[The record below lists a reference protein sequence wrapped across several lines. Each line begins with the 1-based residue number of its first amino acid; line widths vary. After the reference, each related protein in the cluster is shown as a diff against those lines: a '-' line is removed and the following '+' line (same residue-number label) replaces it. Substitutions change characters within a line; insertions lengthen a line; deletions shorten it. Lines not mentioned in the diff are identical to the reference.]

1 MSNVS
6 EVRHLLVIA
15 DQQSRRIV
23 PLTDNTYSIG
33 RDPNSN
39 ILLYDRQVS
48 RHHATLLKIDD
59 NTTKNDQPCYRIID
73 GNLEGKKSTNGIAVN
88 GKNCLSHDLAPG
100 DLIRFGSQCQ
110 ANYHIIADSS
120 ELALLEDSDPSKEVN
135 SSLPLEDLL
144 SENPVASLD
153 EIFLEDEED
162 EEDEQEDEEQP
173 QTMALKNKEKKKASE
188 PFKNQV
194 SLADSNP
201 NPIIEV
207 DFKGQIVYVNA
218 AAKIKFPDLNKLQ
231 ALHPI
236 LRNLIGNRTPTEGT
250 SFVRE
255 IQIEQSFFEQHIH
268 YLKESECLRSYLFEI
283 TKYRKRELQLATGK
297 DRYRFFFE
305 QSTEGILV
313 INPDTKHIIEANQAY
328 CKLLGYSSAE
338 IIGCNLYQLLETKKD
353 TFNKILEQITPE
365 NPHIIREAFHRHQNG
380 SLLAVAGKIN
390 LTNYQGQEILCLI
403 VRDIRDR
410 KQAEEELQY
419 QLLHDPLT
427 NLPNRQLF
435 KQQLET
441 ALAHAQRH
449 EHLLAVM
456 FIDIDSFIHI
466 NNTLGHSLGDKV
478 LKSFAERLSSCIRA
492 GDMVS
497 RWGSDEFVLLLPQI
511 KNTEDTVKLAQ
522 RIFDTLQLPFVLDEH
537 RLQIKCSIGIA
548 IYPQDGDNAEGLLK
562 NADTALYQTKEQGK
576 NHYQFYSPHLTAEAE
591 MLLRLESLLHQALE
605 KKQFFLEY
613 QPQLQYKKGKIV
625 GMEAL
630 LRWETPA
637 FGVIMPQKFLPLAA
651 KTNLILHLSKW
662 VLKTA
667 CQQNLSWQKDNLPP
681 VPVTVN
687 LSAKE
692 FQQPH
697 LATVVASILDK
708 TGLDPQW
715 LELEITES
723 TLRQNLQLAR
733 KTIQDL
739 QNLGVRIA
747 LDDFG
752 RGFSSLGYLK
762 QFSFRTLKLHQNFI
776 RDLRGTSEEL
786 GLIAAVLA
794 IGKGFNMRVVAEG
807 VETSEQLKILE
818 NLDCSEIQGY
828 WFSRPLVTKEAT
840 ELLSKIARNDY
851 IDSANFMSLPMID
864 S

>member
-1 MSNVS
+1 
-6 EVRHLLVIA
+6 
-15 DQQSRRIV
+15 
-23 PLTDNTYSIG
+23 
-33 RDPNSN
+33 
-39 ILLYDRQVS
+39 
-48 RHHATLLKIDD
+48 LLKIDD
-59 NTTKNDQPCYRIID
+59 DNSDQPCYRIID
-73 GNLEGKKSTNGIAVN
+73 GNLQGKKSTNGIAVN
-88 GKNCLSHDLAPG
+88 GKHCLSHDLAPG
-100 DLIRFGSQCQ
+100 DLIRFGNQSQ
-110 ANYHIIADSS
+110 ANYHIIADSD
-120 ELALLEDSDPSKEVN
+120 ELALLQDSD
-135 SSLPLEDLL
+135 SSHITDETGFSLDDLPLVDHFG
-144 SENPVASLD
+144 SLD
-153 EIFLEDEED
+153 EILLENEEDDEE
-162 EEDEQEDEEQP
+162 P
-173 QTMALKNKEKKKASE
+173 SNTMAFDRQKKKTDSDN
-188 PFKNQV
+188 FNNQA

-207 DFKGQIVYVNA
+207 DFQGQLTYLNA
-218 AAKIKFPDLNKLQ
+218 AAKVKFPDLSKLQ
-231 ALHPI
+231 TLHPI
-236 LRNLIGNRTPTEGT
+236 LQHLIGNRNPKEGT

-255 IQIEQSFFEQHIH
+255 VQFEQSFFEQHIH
-268 YLKESECLRSYLFEI
+268 YVRESECLRSYLFEI
-283 TKYRKRELQLATGK
+283 TKYRKRENKLTAGK

-338 IIGCNLYQLLETKKD
+338 IIGCNLYQLLEKNRD
-353 TFNKILEQITPE
+353 SFNQELETITVD
-365 NPHIIREAFHRHQNG
+365 NPYIIRESFHRHQNG
-380 SLLAVAGKIN
+380 SLVAVGGQIN
-390 LTNYQGQEILCLI
+390 LTTYQGQEVLCLTI
-403 VRDIRDR
+403 RDIRER

-427 NLPNRQLF
+427 NLPNRELF
-435 KQQLET
+435 KQQLGV

-449 EHLLAVM
+449 EHLLAVI
-456 FIDIDSFIHI
+456 FIDIDSFTHI

-478 LKSFAERLSSCIRA
+478 LQHFGERLSACIRA
-492 GDMVS
+492 GDTVT

-522 RIFDTLQLPFVLDEH
+522 RIFDTLQRPFVLDEH

-562 NADTALYQTKEQGK
+562 NADTALYRTKEQGK

-591 MLLRLESLLHQALE
+591 LLLRLETLLHQALE
-605 KKQFFLEY
+605 KKQFSLEY
-613 QPQLQYKKGKIV
+613 QPQIQYETGQIV

-637 FGVIMPQKFLPLAA
+637 FGRIMPQKFLPLAE

-667 CQQNLSWQKDNLPP
+667 CEQNLSWQKDGLPP
-681 VPVTVN
+681 IPVTVN
-687 LSAKE
+687 LSARE

-697 LATVVASILDK
+697 LATVVASILDE

-715 LELEITES
+715 LEVELTEI
-723 TLRQNLQLAR
+723 TLRQNLNLAR
-733 KTIQDL
+733 KTLQDL

-762 QFSFRTLKLHQNFI
+762 QFSFRTLKLHQDFI
-776 RDLRGTSEEL
+776 RDVRGTSEEL
-786 GLIAAVLA
+786 GLISAVLA

-807 VETSEQLKILE
+807 VETVEQLKILQD
-818 NLDCSEIQGY
+818 LGCTEIQGY
-828 WFSRPLVTKEAT
+828 WFSRPLSSKEAT

-851 IDSANFMSLPMID
+851 TDSANFMSLPMID
-864 S
+864 G

>member
-15 DQQSRRIV
+15 DQKSRRIV
-23 PLTDNTYSIG
+23 PLKDNTYSIG
-33 RDPNSN
+33 RDPHSN

-59 NTTKNDQPCYRIID
+59 AKTKNDQPCYRIID
-73 GNLEGKKSTNGIAVN
+73 GNLKGKKSTNGIAVN
-88 GKNCLSHDLAPG
+88 GKYCLSHDLAPG
-100 DLIRFGSQCQ
+100 DLIRFGNQSQ

-120 ELALLEDSDPSKEVN
+120 ELALLQDSDGSDKEVKT
-135 SSLPLEDLL
+135 SLPLEELL
-144 SENPVASLD
+144 SENQVASLD
-153 EIFLEDEED
+153 EIFLEDEE
-162 EEDEQEDEEQP
+162 EDEEQP
-173 QTMALKNKEKKKASE
+173 QTMAFKKQGKNKASGPLKNQAS
-188 PFKNQV
+188 
-194 SLADSNP
+194 SADSNP

-207 DFKGQIVYVNA
+207 DFQGQVTYLNA
-218 AAKIKFPDLNKLQ
+218 AAKIKFPDLTKLQ
-231 ALHPI
+231 ALHPV
-236 LRNLIGNRTPTEGT
+236 LNNLIGDRTPKEGT

-268 YLKESECLRSYLFEI
+268 YLKESECLRSYLFDI
-283 TKYRKRELQLATGK
+283 TKYRKREIKLTTGK

-338 IIGCNLYQLLETKKD
+338 IIGCNLYQLLEIERD
-353 TFNKILEQITPE
+353 TFNQTLEQITPKD
-365 NPHIIREAFHRHQNG
+365 PYMIRESFHRHQNG
-380 SLLAVAGKIN
+380 SLLAVAGKIS
-390 LTNYQGQEILCLI
+390 LTNYQGQEVFCLI

-427 NLPNRQLF
+427 NLPNREFF
-435 KQQLET
+435 KQQLGLG
-441 ALAHAQRH
+441 LAHAQRH
-449 EHLLAVM
+449 EHLLAVI
-456 FIDIDSFIHI
+456 FIDIDSFTHI

-478 LKSFAERLSSCIRA
+478 LQNFGERLSACIRA
-492 GDMVS
+492 GDTVT

-522 RIFDTLQLPFVLDEH
+522 RIFETLQCPFIFDQHSLP
-537 RLQIKCSIGIA
+537 IKCSIGIA
-548 IYPQDGDNAEGLLK
+548 IYPQDGEDSEGLLK
-562 NADTALYQTKEQGK
+562 NADTALHRTKEQGK

-591 MLLRLESLLHQALE
+591 MLLRLEGLLHQALE

-613 QPQLQYKKGKIV
+613 QPQLEYKTGKIV

-667 CQQNLSWQKDNLPP
+667 CEQNLSWQKDGLPP
-681 VPVTVN
+681 IPVTVN

-697 LATVVASILDK
+697 LATVVASILDE
-708 TGLDPQW
+708 TGLDPQ
-715 LELEITES
+715 
-723 TLRQNLQLAR
+723 
-733 KTIQDL
+733 
-739 QNLGVRIA
+739 
-747 LDDFG
+747 
-752 RGFSSLGYLK
+752 
-762 QFSFRTLKLHQNFI
+762 
-776 RDLRGTSEEL
+776 
-786 GLIAAVLA
+786 
-794 IGKGFNMRVVAEG
+794 
-807 VETSEQLKILE
+807 
-818 NLDCSEIQGY
+818 
-828 WFSRPLVTKEAT
+828 
-840 ELLSKIARNDY
+840 LL
-851 IDSANFMSLPMID
+851 
-864 S
+864 

>member
-1 MSNVS
+1 MSNAS

-15 DQQSRRIV
+15 DQKSRRIV
-23 PLTDNTYSIG
+23 PLKDKTYSIG

-59 NTTKNDQPCYRIID
+59 NDTEQPCYRIID

-88 GKNCLSHDLAPG
+88 GKYCLSHDLAPG
-100 DLIRFGSQCQ
+100 DLIRFGNQSQ

-120 ELALLEDSDPSKEVN
+120 ELDLLKESEFNSKDDN
-135 SSLPLEDLL
+135 ANLPLDHLAI
-144 SENPVASLD
+144 VDHFASLD
-153 EIFLEDEED
+153 EIFLEDEDED
-162 EEDEQEDEEQP
+162 DESSN
-173 QTMALKNKEKKKASE
+173 TMAFGRQKEKKDSDNFKA
-188 PFKNQV
+188 QA

-201 NPIIEV
+201 NPIIEI
-207 DFKGQIVYVNA
+207 DFQSQITYVNA
-218 AAKIKFPDLNKLQ
+218 AAKIKFPDLIKLQ

-236 LRNLIGNRTPTEGT
+236 LQNLMGDRAPMEGT

-255 IQIEQSFFEQHIH
+255 VQFEQSFFEQHIH
-268 YLKESECLRSYLFEI
+268 YLKESECLRTYLFEI
-283 TKYRKRELQLATGK
+283 TKYRKREVKLTAGK

-313 INPDTKHIIEANQAY
+313 INPDTKHIIETNQAY

-338 IIGCNLYQLLETKKD
+338 IIGCNLYQLLETERD
-353 TFNKILEQITPE
+353 TFNSELETITTD
-365 NPHIIREAFHRHQNG
+365 NPYIIRESFHRHQNG
-380 SLLAVAGKIN
+380 SLLAVAGQIN
-390 LTNYQGQEILCLI
+390 LSTYQGQEVLCLI
-403 VRDIRDR
+403 VRDIRER

-427 NLPNRQLF
+427 NLPNRELF
-435 KQQLET
+435 KQQLGV

-449 EHLLAVM
+449 EHLLSVI
-456 FIDIDSFIHI
+456 FIDIDSFTHI
-466 NNTLGHSLGDKV
+466 NNTLGHSMGDKV
-478 LKSFAERLSSCIRA
+478 LQNFGERLSGCIRA
-492 GDMVS
+492 GDTVT
-497 RWGSDEFVLLLPQI
+497 RWGSDEFVVLLPQI

-522 RIFDTLQLPFVLDEH
+522 RIFDTLQRPFVFDEH

-562 NADTALYQTKEQGK
+562 NADTALYRTKEQGK

-591 MLLRLESLLHQALE
+591 LLLRLESLLHQALE
-605 KKQFFLEY
+605 KKQFSLQY
-613 QPQLQYKKGKIV
+613 QPQLQYKTGKIV

-630 LRWETPA
+630 LRWENPA
-637 FGVIMPQKFLPLAA
+637 FGMIMPQKFLPLAE

-667 CQQNLSWQKDNLPP
+667 CEQNLSWQKDGLPP
-681 VPVTVN
+681 IPVTVN
-687 LSAKE
+687 LSARE

-697 LATVVASILDK
+697 LATVVASILDE

-715 LELEITES
+715 LELELTES
-723 TLRQNLQLAR
+723 TLRQNLNLAR
-733 KTIQDL
+733 KTLQDL
-739 QNLGVRIA
+739 QTLGVRIA

-762 QFSFRTLKLHQNFI
+762 QFSFRTLKLHQDFI

-786 GLIAAVLA
+786 GLISAVLA
-794 IGKGFNMRVVAEG
+794 IGKGFNMRIVAEG
-807 VETSEQLKILE
+807 VETSEQLKILQD
-818 NLDCSEIQGY
+818 LDCTEIQGY
-828 WFSRPLVTKEAT
+828 WFSRPLPVKEAT
-840 ELLSKIARNDY
+840 ELLGKITRNNY
-851 IDSANFMSLPMID
+851 IDSTNFMSLPMSD
-864 S
+864 G

>member
-15 DQQSRRIV
+15 DQKSRRIV
-23 PLTDNTYSIG
+23 PLTDDTYSIG
-33 RDPNSN
+33 RDPYSN

-48 RHHATLLKIDD
+48 RHHATLIKIDD
-59 NTTKNDQPCYRIID
+59 TENDRPCYRIID
-73 GNLEGKKSTNGIAVN
+73 GNLQGKKSTNGIAVN
-88 GKNCLSHDLAPG
+88 GKHCLSHDLAPG
-100 DLIRFGSQCQ
+100 DLIRFGNQSQ
-110 ANYHIIADSS
+110 ANYHIIADSA
-120 ELALLEDSDPSKEVN
+120 ELSLLKDPDSSDKDIKAPF
-135 SSLPLEDLL
+135 PLEELL
-144 SENPVASLD
+144 SENNIASLD
-153 EIFLEDEED
+153 EIFLEDEGAN
-162 EEDEQEDEEQP
+162 EEQP
-173 QTMALKNKEKKKASE
+173 QTTAFSKQGQNPSLQSS
-188 PFKNQV
+188 KNQV

-207 DFKGQIVYVNA
+207 DFQGQITYLNA
-218 AAKIKFPDLNKLQ
+218 AAKIKFPDLTKLQ

-236 LRNLIGNRTPTEGT
+236 LQNLIGDRTPKEGT

-255 IQIEQSFFEQHIH
+255 VEVEQSFFEQHIH

-283 TKYRKRELQLATGK
+283 TKYRKRELKLTVGK

-305 QSTEGILV
+305 QSREGILV
-313 INPDTKHIIEANQAY
+313 INPDTKHIIETNQAY
-328 CKLLGYSSAE
+328 CRLLGYSSAE
-338 IIGCNLYQLLETKKD
+338 IIGCNLYQLLEIERD
-353 TFNKILEQITPE
+353 SFNETLEQITPE
-365 NPHIIREAFHRHQNG
+365 NSYIIRESFHRHQNG
-380 SLLAVAGKIN
+380 SLLAVAGEIN
-390 LTNYQGQEILCLI
+390 LTTYQGQEVLCLI

-410 KQAEEELQY
+410 KQTEEELEY

-427 NLPNRQLF
+427 NLPNRELF
-435 KQQLET
+435 KQQLGIG
-441 ALAHAQRH
+441 LAHAQRH
-449 EHLLAVM
+449 EHLLAVI
-456 FIDIDSFIHI
+456 FIDIDSFAHI

-478 LKSFAERLSSCIRA
+478 LQSFAERLSSCIRA
-492 GDMVS
+492 GDMVT
-497 RWGSDEFVLLLPQI
+497 RWGSDEFALLLPQI
-511 KNTEDTVKLAQ
+511 KNTEDTVKLAR
-522 RIFDTLQLPFVLDEH
+522 RIFDTLQRPFIFNEH

-548 IYPQDGDNAEGLLK
+548 IYPQDGTDAEGLLK
-562 NADTALYQTKEQGK
+562 NADTALYRTKETGK

-591 MLLRLESLLHQALE
+591 MLLRLENLLHQALE
-605 KKQFFLEY
+605 KKQFFLQY
-613 QPQLQYKKGKIV
+613 QPQLQYKTGKIV

-630 LRWETPA
+630 LRWENPA

-667 CQQNLSWQKDNLPP
+667 CEQNLSWQKDHLPP
-681 VPVTVN
+681 IPVTVN
-687 LSAKE
+687 LSARE

-697 LATVVASILDK
+697 LATVVASVLNE

-715 LELEITES
+715 LELEITEL
-723 TLRQNLQLAR
+723 TLRQNLHLAR
-733 KTIQDL
+733 KTLQDL

-752 RGFSSLGYLK
+752 CGFSSLGYLK

-776 RDLRGTSEEL
+776 RDLRGTPEEL
-786 GLIAAVLA
+786 GLISAVLA

-807 VETSEQLKILE
+807 VETAEQLKILE

-828 WFSRPLVTKEAT
+828 WFSRPLPTKEAT
-840 ELLSKIARNDY
+840 QLLSKIARNDD
-851 IDSANFMSLPMID
+851 INSANFMSLPMIG

>member
-1 MSNVS
+1 MNNLS

-15 DQQSRRIV
+15 DQKSRRIV

-48 RHHATLLKIDD
+48 RHHATILKIDD
-59 NTTKNDQPCYRIID
+59 NTGNNDQPCYRIID
-73 GNLEGKKSTNGIAVN
+73 GNLQGKKSTNGIAVN
-88 GKNCLSHDLAPG
+88 GKQSLSHDLAPG
-100 DLIRFGSQCQ
+100 DLIRFGNQCQ
-110 ANYHIIADSS
+110 ANYHMIADSS
-120 ELALLEDSDPSKEVN
+120 ELALLEGSGDSNKEIN
-135 SSLPLEDLL
+135 TSLPLEELL
-144 SENPVASLD
+144 SENKIASLD
-153 EIFLEDEED
+153 EIFLEDEE
-162 EEDEQEDEEQP
+162 EDAEQV
-173 QTMALKNKEKKKASE
+173 QTMSFKKREKKTESE
-188 PFKNQV
+188 SLKNQV
-194 SLADSNP
+194 SLADANP

-207 DFKGQIVYVNA
+207 DFQGQIVYLNA

-236 LRNLIGNRTPTEGT
+236 LQNLVGERTPKEGT

-255 IQIEQSFFEQHIH
+255 IQIENSFFEQHIH

-283 TKYRKRELQLATGK
+283 TKYRKREIKLTTGK

-338 IIGCNLYQLLETKKD
+338 IIGCNLYQLLEIERES
-353 TFNKILEQITPE
+353 FNQILEQITPD
-365 NPHIIREAFHRHQNG
+365 NPYIIRESFHRHQNG

-390 LTNYQGQEILCLI
+390 LTNYQRQEVLCLV

-435 KQQLET
+435 KQQLAT
-441 ALAHAQRH
+441 ALAHAKRH
-449 EHLLAVM
+449 EHLMAVI
-456 FIDIDSFIHI
+456 FIDIDSFTHI

-478 LKSFAERLSSCIRA
+478 LQSFAKRLSSCIRA
-492 GDMVS
+492 GDMVN
-497 RWGSDEFVLLLPQI
+497 RWGSDEFVVLLPQI

-522 RIFDTLQLPFVLDEH
+522 RIFEILQRPLILGKH

-562 NADTALYQTKEQGK
+562 NADTALYRTKEQGK

-591 MLLRLESLLHQALE
+591 ILMRLESLLHQALE

-613 QPQLQYKKGKIV
+613 QPQLEYKTGKIV

-630 LRWETPA
+630 LRWENPA

-667 CQQNLSWQKDNLPP
+667 CEQNLSWQKDNLPP
-681 VPVTVN
+681 IPVTVN

-697 LATVVASILDK
+697 LATVVASILDE

-715 LELEITES
+715 LELEITEL
-723 TLRQNLQLAR
+723 TLRQNLNLAR
-733 KTIQDL
+733 KTLQDL

-752 RGFSSLGYLK
+752 CGFSSLGYLK
-762 QFSFRTLKLHQNFI
+762 QFSFRTLKLHQDFV

-786 GLIAAVLA
+786 GLISAILA

-818 NLDCSEIQGY
+818 DLDCREIQGY
-828 WFSRPLVTKEAT
+828 WFSHPLPTKEAT
-840 ELLSKIARNDY
+840 ELLSKNCQEQLYR
-851 IDSANFMSLPMID
+851 
-864 S
+864 